1 GMLDSFCRNE
11 VVSMKQNSVMLI
23 RQWLAL
29 LALVAMFL
37 PVAAQAQSKSPE
49 ALIRENINEF
59 MQQLDGREEYYANNL
74 DELKALVN
82 DSLDEVADFR
92 YIGASVMGSYF
103 RNATPEQRSR
113 FADVFRQTLI
123 DTYTRGLV
131 TFDYD
136 EIRVLSDQRGQRH
149 EDQASVDMEVVANNG
164 QVYPV
169 SYSLRLSDGEWKVV
183 NVIVN
188 GINLGLTFR
197 NQFDQSMRENNR
209 DYDAVIRNWSPE
221 IGVDELEQGG
231 DA

>member
-1 GMLDSFCRNE
+1 MQLTLST
-11 VVSMKQNSVMLI
+11 VVQ
-23 RQWLAL
+23 RLAL
-29 LALVAMFL
+29 ACMLLMTPL
-37 PVAAQAQSKSPE
+37 LAQAQTASPE
-49 ALIRENINEF
+49 AMIRENIESF
-59 MQQLDGREEYYANNL
+59 MSQINGKEDYYANNL

-82 DSLDEVADFR
+82 DSLNDVADFR

-103 RNATPEQRSR
+103 RNATPEQRSQ
-113 FADVFRQTLI
+113 FANVFRQTLI

-136 EIRVLSDQRGQRH
+136 ELRVLSDQRGQRH
-149 EDQASVDMEVVANNG
+149 EDQASVDMEVVANSG

-169 SYSLRLSDGEWKVV
+169 SYSLRLSDCQWRVV

-197 NQFDQSMRENNR
+197 NQFDQAMRENNR
-209 DYDAVIRNWSPE
+209 DYDAVIRGWAPE
-221 IGVDELEQGG
+221 IGVDELEHGG

>member
-1 GMLDSFCRNE
+1 MQLTLST
-11 VVSMKQNSVMLI
+11 VVQ
-23 RQWLAL
+23 RLAL
-29 LALVAMFL
+29 AFMLLMTPL
-37 PVAAQAQSKSPE
+37 LAQAQTASPE
-49 ALIRENINEF
+49 AMIRENIESF
-59 MQQLDGREEYYANNL
+59 MSEINGKEDYYANNL

-82 DSLDEVADFR
+82 DSLNDVADFR

-103 RNATPEQRSR
+103 RNATPEQRSQ
-113 FADVFRQTLI
+113 FANVFRQTLI

-136 EIRVLSDQRGQRH
+136 ELRVLSDQRGQRH
-149 EDQASVDMEVVANNG
+149 EDQASVDMEVVANSG

-169 SYSLRLSDGEWKVV
+169 SYSLRLSDGQWRVV

-197 NQFDQSMRENNR
+197 NQFDQAMRENNR
-209 DYDAVIRNWSPE
+209 DYDAVIRGWAPE

>member
-1 GMLDSFCRNE
+1 
-11 VVSMKQNSVMLI
+11 MKQNSVMLI

-29 LALVAMFL
+29 LALVAMLL

>member
-1 GMLDSFCRNE
+1 
-11 VVSMKQNSVMLI
+11 MKENSVMLA
-23 RQWLAL
+23 RRLLFLLSLAVAL
-29 LALVAMFL
+29 LPF
-37 PVAAQAQSKSPE
+37 AAQAQSKSPE
-49 ALIRENINEF
+49 ALVRDNVNEF
-59 MQQLDGREEYYANNL
+59 MEQINGREDYYANNL

-82 DSLDEVADFR
+82 DSLNDVADFR

-113 FADVFRQTLI
+113 FANVFRQTLI

-136 EIRVLSDQRGQRH
+136 ELRVLADQRGQRY
-149 EDQASVDMEVVANNG
+149 EDQASVDMEVVATNG
-164 QVYPV
+164 QIYPV

-209 DYDAVIRNWSPE
+209 DYDAVIRSWSPE

-231 DA
+231 NA